1 MITKKESKARGKK
14 KHRLR
19 QTLTCPFLSPCCN
32 ENLCVER
39 NSLAFQNMSVKETSA
54 IKNRGSIRI
63 TYTYILIYIYT
74 ILASFI
80 TQHDV

>member
-54 IKNRGSIRI
+54 IKIEAPLGSHTHTYSY
-63 TYTYILIYIYT
+63 TYTQY
-74 ILASFI
+74 
-80 TQHDV
+80 